1 MSINILD
8 FKYTNDYRFYKSY
21 HVREDRTN
29 EIFTDI
35 LEWHIIELPKLPA
48 ENTGDSMYNWLKFI
62 KAENKEELEMMART
76 DTNIN
81 EAYKQLEIM
90 SQDRDMKIA
99 YTSRLKAIM
108 DYNTVM
114 EERYEMGRQ
123 ERDLQLINSWRK
135 KGMTEEEIEQLL
147 N

>member
-1 MSINILD
+1 
-8 FKYTNDYRFYKSY
+8 
-21 HVREDRTN
+21 
-29 EIFTDI
+29 
-35 LEWHIIELPKLPA
+35 
-48 ENTGDSMYNWLKFI
+48 
-62 KAENKEELEMMART
+62 
-76 DTNIN
+76 
-81 EAYKQLEIM
+81 
-90 SQDRDMKIA
+90 MKIA

-114 EERYEMGRQ
+114 EERYEIGRQDGRVEGRAEGRAEGRVEGRQ